1 MRPSAALALAALCSL
16 AGLQGCM
23 PEGEGRTPDK
33 VCELEVPRIC
43 SAAAK
48 RREADDYDPKA
59 GGGKLH
65 YVIKLCMM
73 GSAEKRMKPGSPG
86 WIKAKKLCESADVL
100 QPLVADKHADLPS
113 SAKLSNMII
122 NHIGTMMKE
131 MDKAD
136 REAEGILINSD
147 STEDEFEAEEN
158 LDSAGRR
165 IKKDRNTQI
174 SQLGA
179 IVETGSKV
187 DGRPFSLVHQ
197 AWDMV
202 LQDEEKTRLASVV
215 GPDGQMKPLV
225 ASSDADGKTAP
236 RAPEAHPVNLQPLNP
251 EERQPEAAAAGARA
265 EEDSPELG
273 RLRPVAP

>member
-1 MRPSAALALAALCSL
+1 
-16 AGLQGCM
+16 
-23 PEGEGRTPDK
+23 
-33 VCELEVPRIC
+33 
-43 SAAAK
+43 
-48 RREADDYDPKA
+48 
-59 GGGKLH
+59 
-65 YVIKLCMM
+65 M

-136 REAEGILINSD
+136 REAEGILINTD
-147 STEDEFEAEEN
+147 STEDDFEAEEN

-179 IVETGSKV
+179 VVETGSKV
-187 DGRPFSLVHQ
+187 DGRQFSLVHQ

-202 LQDEEKTRLASVV
+202 LQDEEKTKLAS
-215 GPDGQMKPLV
+215 
-225 ASSDADGKTAP
+225 
-236 RAPEAHPVNLQPLNP
+236 
-251 EERQPEAAAAGARA
+251 
-265 EEDSPELG
+265 
-273 RLRPVAP
+273 